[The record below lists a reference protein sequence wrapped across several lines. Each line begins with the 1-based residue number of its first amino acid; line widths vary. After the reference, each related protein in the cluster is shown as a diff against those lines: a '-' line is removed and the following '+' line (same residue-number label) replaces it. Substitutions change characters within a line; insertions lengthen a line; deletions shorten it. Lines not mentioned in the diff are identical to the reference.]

1 MGNPKF
7 YYLLFIIYFFLS
19 IFSYWVVRSNILIS
33 YPEEEKVSLREG
45 STHSRN
51 SSFFY
56 NPIRRFPTG
65 DDGFGFG
72 K

>member
-1 MGNPKF
+1 MGSPKF
-7 YYLLFIIYFFLS
+7 YYFLFVIFFFLS
-19 IFSYWVVRSNILIS
+19 ILSIWAVRTNYLIP
-33 YPEEEKVSLREG
+33 YPEETKVSLREG

-51 SSFFY
+51 NSFFY
-56 NPIRRFPTG
+56 NPLRRFPTG

>member
-1 MGNPKF
+1 MGKPIF
-7 YYLLFIIYFFLS
+7 YYLLFLFNIFLTLL
-19 IFSYWVVRSNILIS
+19 SYLVVTTNLLIS
-33 YPEEEKVSLREG
+33 YPEDTKVSLREG
-45 STHSRN
+45 SAHSRN

-56 NPIRRFPTG
+56 NPMRRFPTG

>member
-1 MGNPKF
+1 
-7 YYLLFIIYFFLS
+7 
-19 IFSYWVVRSNILIS
+19 VVKSNILIS

-51 SSFFY
+51 NSFFY
-56 NPIRRFPTG
+56 NPMRRFPTG